1 MNRRL
6 AATATVAAALVAVA
20 FAPTAMA
27 ERGGRHIQDLRDAT
41 ATYHDFDQAV
51 AEGFTVVQDQAG
63 LTCIDDPAGGMGTH
77 YVLPSRLDAEISL
90 LEPEILIY
98 DETGDRPTLIAVE
111 YLVLADA
118 WHAAHGKQPPKQLGK
133 KFTLVRAGNRYGL
146 PDFYEQHV
154 WLWESNPAGLLQDW
168 NPEVSC

>member
-1 MNRRL
+1 MKKNSRL
-6 AATATVAAALVAVA
+6 SAVLHALMH
-20 FAPTAMA
+20 MA
-27 ERGGRHIQDLRDAT
+27 ERDAPMTSDDLALCLDTNAVVVRRTMAGLRDA
-41 ATYHDFDQAV
+41 
-51 AEGFTVVQDQAG
+51 GIVQSG
-63 LTCIDDPAGGMGTH
+63 RGHGGGW
-77 YVLPSRLDAEISL
+77 VFARQLAEISL

>member
-6 AATATVAAALVAVA
+6 VVVGAAAAALVTMA
-20 FAPTAMA
+20 FVPTATA
-27 ERGGRHIQDLRDAT
+27 ERGGRHLQDLRDAT
-41 ATYHDFDQAV
+41 AAYHDFDRA
-51 AEGFTVVQDQAG
+51 ADEGFTVVRDLAK
-63 LTCIDDPAGGMGTH
+63 LTCIDDSAGGMGTH

-111 YLVLADA
+111 YLVRADV
-118 WHAAHGKQPPKQLGK
+118 WHAAHGKQPPKQFGK

-154 WLWESNPAGLLQDW
+154 WLWKSNPAGLLQDW